1 LLEKV
6 NFELLSAKLIIVKQ
20 IPESFDPKILKEEN
34 LIMICI
40 NANQVNFHFDSQLSI
55 SVEYEISIEKDSQH
69 QQFSVFYMKSDYGLL
84 DLLENKI
91 VDAYTDVER
100 RDLRLK
106 FANNTIITSIGHEF
120 YESYSLSRNQDV
132 ILEV

>member
-1 LLEKV
+1 MK
-6 NFELLSAKLIIVKQ
+6 K

-40 NANQVNFHFDSQLSI
+40 NASQVYFHFDSQLTI
-55 SVEYEISIEKDSQH
+55 TVEYEIGIEIENQFH
-69 QQFSVFYMKSDYGLL
+69 QFSVFYMKSDYGLL

-106 FANNTIITSIGHEF
+106 FSNNTIITLIGHEF
-120 YESYSLSRNQDV
+120 YESYSLSRNKNV